1 MTDDAEDVT
10 YIFIREVIRH
20 HGIPSDIVSDR
31 DTRFT
36 SRFWTAL
43 TKMLGIQRC
52 LSSSYHPETDG
63 QTERTNRT
71 LEELLR
77 NYIRHDQTDWD
88 TWLPIVEYAYNDT
101 QHASMGITP
110 FYANYGRTISP
121 ML

>member
-1 MTDDAEDVT
+1 
-10 YIFIREVIRH
+10 
-20 HGIPSDIVSDR
+20 
-31 DTRFT
+31 
-36 SRFWTAL
+36 
-43 TKMLGIQRC
+43 MLGIQRC

-101 QHASMGITP
+101 QHALMGITP
-110 FYANYGRTISP
+110 FYADYG
-121 ML
+121 